1 MYTAENYHWGL
12 VGYYLGSV
20 LLIMFAYRFRK
31 ILPGRH
37 FRNLLVLLIAVVILV
52 PIKAYMDSDFLA
64 PAWFVSI
71 FEGLTEEGEKAYLRG
86 LQPIIVCYLAAVVAY
101 ICWAIF
107 GPRQIKVESKV
118 ANDDPAQ
125 DQNDSGD

>member
-1 MYTAENYHWGL
+1 MYSAENYHWGL

-20 LLIMFAYRFRK
+20 LLIMYAYRFRK

-52 PIKAYMDSDFLA
+52 PIKAYIDSDFLA

-71 FEGLTEEGEKAYLRG
+71 FEGLTEESEQAYLRG
-86 LQPIIVCYLAAVVAY
+86 LQPIMVCYLAAVVIY
-101 ICWAIF
+101 ILWAVF
-107 GPRQIKVESKV
+107 GSRRAKEVSQET
-118 ANDDPAQ
+118 AQ
-125 DQNDSGD
+125 DKEQKV

>member
-1 MYTAENYHWGL
+1 MYSAENYHWGL

-20 LLIMFAYRFRK
+20 LLIMYAYRFRK
-31 ILPGRH
+31 IVPGRH

-71 FEGLTEEGEKAYLRG
+71 FEGLTEETEQAYLRG
-86 LQPIIVCYLAAVVAY
+86 LQPIIVCYLVSVVLY
-101 ICWAIF
+101 IFWAIF
-107 GPRQIKVESKV
+107 GPCRVKESSQE
-118 ANDDPAQ
+118 PSPSAQ
-125 DQNDSGD
+125 DQGQDQKA

>member
-1 MYTAENYHWGL
+1 MYSAENYHWGL

-20 LLIMFAYRFRK
+20 LLIMYAYRFRK

-52 PIKAYMDSDFLA
+52 PIKAYIDSDFLA

-71 FEGLTEEGEKAYLRG
+71 FEGLTEESEQAYLRG
-86 LQPIIVCYLAAVVAY
+86 LQPIMVCYLVAVVIY
-101 ICWAIF
+101 ILWAFF
-107 GPRQIKVESKV
+107 GPRRAKEVSQE
-118 ANDDPAQ
+118 PAQ
-125 DQNDSGD
+125 GQEKKV

>member
-1 MYTAENYHWGL
+1 MYSAENYHWGL

-20 LLIMFAYRFRK
+20 LLIMYAYRFRK
-31 ILPGRH
+31 IVPGRH

-71 FEGLTEEGEKAYLRG
+71 FEGLTEESEQAYLRG
-86 LQPIIVCYLAAVVAY
+86 LQPIIVCYLVAVVIY
-101 ICWAIF
+101 ILWAIF
-107 GPRQIKVESKV
+107 GPRSAKEVSQET
-118 ANDDPAQ
+118 AQ
-125 DQNDSGD
+125 GQEQKG

>member
-1 MYTAENYHWGL
+1 MYSAENYHWGL

-20 LLIMFAYRFRK
+20 LLIMYAYRFRK

-52 PIKAYMDSDFLA
+52 PIKAYIDSDFLA

-71 FEGLTEEGEKAYLRG
+71 FEGLTEESEQAYLRG
-86 LQPIIVCYLAAVVAY
+86 LQPIMVCYLVAVVIY
-101 ICWAIF
+101 ILWVVF
-107 GPRQIKVESKV
+107 GPRRVKEVSQETAQGQEQKV
-118 ANDDPAQ
+118 
-125 DQNDSGD
+125 